1 MNLVTLVLAGAAN
14 GSLYALVALGL
25 VLIYKAQDVVNFAHG
40 EMLMAGAFVG
50 YTLFQTWHVPYPVA
64 FLSAV
69 LFGGVLGAVTE
80 RLAFRRI
87 ANRHH
92 VTLAMVTVG
101 LSVFL
106 KGLARLPFGSDIYT
120 FPPAIDGPSVSILGG
135 IIAPQQ
141 LLTIGVSA
149 ALTGILFLFFRYSTL
164 GKQMRATQ
172 QSIVGASLV
181 GIDTGRVFASTW
193 GLAGA
198 IGAAAGVLAA
208 PTSLLYPDMGTS
220 FLLKGFAAAVL
231 GGFESVTGAIVG
243 AFIVGIAEMVF
254 GGYVSTAFQQVSAY
268 IIIVAVLFIKPDGLF
283 GRRAITRV

>member
-1 MNLVTLVLAGAAN
+1 LNALTLILAGAAN

-50 YTLFQTWHVPYPVA
+50 YTVFQTWHLPYPVA
-64 FLSAV
+64 IAAAI
-69 LFGGVLGAVTE
+69 LFGGMLGAVVE
-80 RLAFRRI
+80 RVAFRRV
-87 ANRHH
+87 AHRHH

-101 LSVFL
+101 LSVFI

-120 FPPAIDGPSVSILGG
+120 FPPAIGGPAVSVFGG

-141 LLTIGVSA
+141 ILTIGISA
-149 ALTGILFLFFRYSTL
+149 ALTLVLFIFFRYSTL

-208 PTSLLYPDMGTS
+208 PVSLLYPDMGTS

-231 GGFESVTGAIVG
+231 GGFESITGAIVG
-243 AFIVGIAEMVF
+243 AFIVGIVEMVF
-254 GGYVSTAFQQVSAY
+254 GGYISTAFEQVSAY
-268 IIIVAVLFIKPDGLF
+268 IIIIAVLFIKPDGLF
-283 GRRAITRV
+283 GHRAISRV